1 MKALTKT
8 LAKTLLPAG
17 TLVISVFSVAAFSA
31 AAAPTK
37 IRPGAWEMSIDMGAA
52 LSSEMNKE
60 MQAALKELESLPP
73 EERAMMKQMMESMG
87 LGLGKT
93 ITVESCVTEEEARE
107 FKIDN
112 DNMDNCEQTVVSESD
127 ERIELTYQCPD
138 VSGSATI
145 TLTSKTEYT
154 IEMQHTDPE
163 SGEVMA
169 QTMSAK
175 WLRET
180 CK

>member
-1 MKALTKT
+1 MKALVKT
-8 LAKTLLPAG
+8 LTKTLLPASIICI
-17 TLVISVFSVAAFSA
+17 TAFSVNADN
-31 AAAPTK
+31 TK
-37 IRPGAWEMSIDMGAA
+37 VRPGAWEMSIDMGAA
-52 LSSEMNKE
+52 LSGEMNRE

-87 LGLGKT
+87 LSLGKT
-93 ITVESCVTEEEARE
+93 ITVETCVTEEEASE

-127 ERIELTYQCPD
+127 ERIQLTYQCPD

-163 SGEVMA
+163 SAEVMA

-175 WLRET
+175 WLSET